1 MNSHALQSDKVA
13 TLEQFVAKSVITAS
27 SCITSLVDIWISNEN
42 VYGCQSYPR
51 NGHLCSK
58 SAQKR

>member
-27 SCITSLVDIWISNEN
+27 TL
-42 VYGCQSYPR
+42 G
-51 NGHLCSK
+51 GHIKVLLAFGFQMKIVSTGN
-58 SAQKR
+58 